1 MGLFDGISNSK
12 KLEIYSLISCLR
24 SYLCKFD
31 DTYQNNKTYLVSESF
46 VVNET
51 NVFVENVKQLVEIGN
66 SLGTKGYSLTIP
78 AGLYNER
85 TSFANV
91 MFQLNTLLPRLA
103 AMEEEAL
110 NEYQ

>member
-12 KLEIYSLISCLR
+12 KLEIYSLIDSLR

-46 VVNET
+46 VLNET
-51 NVFVENVKQLVEIGN
+51 KIFLKNVEQLIAIYG
-66 SLGTKGYSLTIP
+66 SLGTKGYSLVIQT
-78 AGLYNER
+78 GLYNER

-91 MFQLNTLLPRLA
+91 MFQLNYLLPQLE
-103 AMEEEAL
+103 AMEKEAL
-110 NEYQ
+110 NECQ